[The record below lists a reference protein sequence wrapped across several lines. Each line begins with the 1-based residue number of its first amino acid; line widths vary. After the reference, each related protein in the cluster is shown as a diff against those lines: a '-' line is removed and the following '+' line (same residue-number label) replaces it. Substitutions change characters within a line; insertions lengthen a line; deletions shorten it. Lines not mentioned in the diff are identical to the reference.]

1 MSKKDYP
8 YLAYSE
14 FTGHVYVILSKNK
27 KVDVTNQYK
36 FITREKDGIDKL
48 NADLKNAYAE
58 IKKLKEENAKLQ
70 KTNNLE
76 SVKNFWSV
84 LKSHARKMHDSDWS
98 GEFWNR
104 AVLVET
110 GDNILREMEK
120 KPNDSNNLEAIK
132 DFWSKL
138 KTHKRKMQGSDWSG
152 DFWDAA
158 ILVSVGD
165 DLVREMEKENNG

>member
-48 NADLKNAYAE
+48 NTDLKNAYAE
-58 IKKLKEENAKLQ
+58 IKRLKEENAKLQ
-70 KTNNLE
+70 K
-76 SVKNFWSV
+76 K
-84 LKSHARKMHDSDWS
+84 
-98 GEFWNR
+98 
-104 AVLVET
+104 
-110 GDNILREMEK
+110 
-120 KPNDSNNLEAIK
+120 NNLEAIK